1 MSASPDAAEA
11 RRWFRFAEEELVLA
25 RALVSDPR
33 APPRLA
39 CWHAQQA
46 AEKALKAA
54 LVVRGVDL
62 PRTHNLLALRALLT
76 LELASRMDL
85 TSLAELTQW
94 AVESRY
100 PGDWDEPSGGE
111 ARDSL
116 LTAEAVVAAV
126 REAGSPLGA

>member
-11 RRWFRFAEEELVLA
+11 GRWLRFAEEELALA
-25 RALVSDPR
+25 RALVSDPE
-33 APPRLA
+33 APARLA

-54 LVVRGVDL
+54 LVVRGTEF

-76 LELASRMDL
+76 LELAARMDL
-85 TSLAELTQW
+85 VALAELTQW

-100 PGDWDEPSGGE
+100 PGDWDEPAAEE
-111 ARDSL
+111 ARASL
-116 LTAEAVVAAV
+116 LTAETVVAAV
-126 REAGSPLGA
+126 REAE